1 MLTFVSMT
9 FSRTVL
15 FDEKKEDPAFA
26 GLTAVGGVAAFG
38 HLALQRLRGHGAR
51 GGNSPQRG

>member
-9 FSRTVL
+9 FCRTVL

-26 GLTAVGGVAAFG
+26 GLTAVGGVA
-38 HLALQRLRGHGAR
+38 
-51 GGNSPQRG
+51 GNSPQRG

>member
-26 GLTAVGGVAAFG
+26 GLTAVGGVA
-38 HLALQRLRGHGAR
+38 
-51 GGNSPQRG
+51 GNSPQRG

>member
-9 FSRTVL
+9 FWRTVL

-26 GLTAVGGVAAFG
+26 GLTAIKDVPSG
-38 HLALQRLRGHGAR
+38 
-51 GGNSPQRG
+51 SK